1 MYSIDVTVILLK
13 FVSFYLKKKMV
24 FNTVRKSST
33 RRLASAVPKQKH
45 VLVQRKWTSRLT
57 PKHISAPKSKYTC
70 IFFFFI
76 FLNVKNVTARIFVIQ
91 CVMCKL
97 ITGAWLSL
105 ENFVPWKVYNYTIS
119 PQTDICVTDWRRL
132 NIIKQKITTWFQ
144 CWRLSVAL

>member
-1 MYSIDVTVILLK
+1 MHLFGHYARMQTNIKWMLLIYFRNKQTSLIQCFSRLMFQLMYSIDVTVILLK

-97 ITGAWLSL
+97 ITGA
-105 ENFVPWKVYNYTIS
+105 
-119 PQTDICVTDWRRL
+119 
-132 NIIKQKITTWFQ
+132 
-144 CWRLSVAL
+144 

>member
-1 MYSIDVTVILLK
+1 MHLFGHYTRMQTNIKWMLLIYFRNKQTSLIQCFSRLMFQLMYSIDVTVILLK

-97 ITGAWLSL
+97 ITGA
-105 ENFVPWKVYNYTIS
+105 
-119 PQTDICVTDWRRL
+119 
-132 NIIKQKITTWFQ
+132 
-144 CWRLSVAL
+144 